1 MEKLKN
7 SDKILE
13 LYESL
18 TNERSLDTK
27 EMPFVS
33 NDFVEWFV
41 EEMKEVVPYEFKDV
55 DATANAYNAG
65 RNSVL
70 VALLRFKMLQDK
82 GI

>member
-18 TNERSLDTK
+18 TNERSVGTK

-55 DATANAYNAG
+55 DATVNAYNAG